1 MSVMIADLPAMTSDQ
16 LFALPPRSTLVLTVN
31 NRLARRIGLEFASH
45 LRSNKL
51 DVAEYPAIV
60 PLSAW
65 IRQEFDRAGFDA
77 ATGHFHH
84 VLDPFAAQLLWSDV
98 IRSHEIQQPLLD
110 VGQAASA
117 AMDADS
123 LIMEWDIQPQAVEQT
138 PEYETFS
145 IWRDAYAQRLHAMQ
159 AVDATRLYSFVIE
172 RLASQPISHVKH
184 IVFAGFA
191 ETSPRLGRLI
201 NTLAHA
207 GVSLSGLEIK
217 AASRAEPRLVRCQTP
232 EHEWAQ
238 ATQWAQVML
247 SRHPEKRFAIVAA
260 NLERVAPF
268 ARRVLHNALGG
279 QGGSSDASETFNL
292 AVGRPLSDWPVGR
305 AMLAWLQVFCNLKD
319 QGACDAADIG
329 QALLSGRCVGQVTE
343 MGTRASIDAK
353 LRSAQQC
360 SLDLHQWRSLMKST
374 TRLSAAWHEAWE
386 GWQGIPT
393 AQTCDAWALVFRQ
406 TLSCLG
412 FPGDMSQRSAEYQAT
427 EALSDLFDRFVSLTP
442 VVGTV
447 SAGNAL
453 NILSR
458 LCRQTLFQP
467 QRDPHCRLDVLGLLE
482 AEGGEWDGVWMLGLT
497 DEVLPAA
504 PKPNPF
510 LPVSALRR
518 ANAPRATP
526 EREREWAVQLY
537 DNLMQAAPEVWASWA
552 RMDGERELRPS
563 PLIALHAPEDASRW
577 LPTPAQHQPVSLETL
592 DDQAGPPV
600 HEGDRVSGGVSLL
613 ETHSRNPL
621 WAFVRH
627 RLHTRGLVPHALLP
641 PKTLRGDLIHG
652 VFEQVWSVIHSRDS
666 LRDALSEDDFDARL
680 HGVAAGLAKQTLHG
694 FPIALMEMEVQRC
707 CELVRRWLDVEAERT
722 PFQVLGV
729 EHRVVLQHGPLALSM
744 RLDRLDRLPDG
755 SQVVIDYKTGTELP
769 DVLKDWI
776 HSRPVNVQLPAYST
790 LLARQDSQTAVSAM
804 VLAHLHPTKLGATG
818 IAKGDGIGLV
828 GVTSFEDS
836 QWADE
841 DWDHAMSRLGSA
853 VDGLA
858 AEFCAGSAENVSW
871 RKDDLQ
877 YCDVLPI
884 LRCFDLSDEED
895 PDD

>member
-1 MSVMIADLPAMTSDQ
+1 MIADLPAMTSDQ

-31 NRLARRIGLEFASH
+31 NRLARRIGMEFASH
-45 LRSNKL
+45 LRSNQV
-51 DVAEYPAIV
+51 DVAEYPAII

-77 ATGHFHH
+77 ATAHFHH

-98 IRSHEIQQPLLD
+98 IRAHEIQQPLLD

-123 LIMEWDIQPQAVEQT
+123 LTMEWDIQPQAVEQT
-138 PEYETFS
+138 PEYEAFS
-145 IWRDAYAQRLHAMQ
+145 IWRDAYTQRLHTMQ
-159 AVDATRLYSFVIE
+159 AVDSTRLYSFVIE
-172 RLASQPISHVKH
+172 RLASQSMSHIKH
-184 IVFAGFA
+184 IVFAGFT
-191 ETSPRLGRLI
+191 ETSHRLGRLI
-201 NTLAHA
+201 NTLAQTD
-207 GVSLSGLEIK
+207 VSLSGLK
-217 AASRAEPRLVRCQTP
+217 TNASVPAEPLKVRCQTP
-232 EHEWAQ
+232 EMEWIQ
-238 ATQWAQVML
+238 AARWAQVML
-247 SRHPEKRFAIVAA
+247 SKHPDKRFAIVAA

-279 QGGSSDASETFNL
+279 LSDPSHFFEPFNL
-292 AVGRPLSDWPVGR
+292 AVGRPLADWPVGR
-305 AMLAWLQVFCNLKD
+305 AMLAWLQVFSNLKER
-319 QGACDAADIG
+319 GACDAVDVG
-329 QALLSGRCVGQVTE
+329 EALLAGRCVGHLTE
-343 MGTRASIDAK
+343 MGARAAIDAK
-353 LRSAQQC
+353 IRSTQQC
-360 SLDLHQWRSLMKST
+360 SLDLHQWRSFIQSAT
-374 TRLSAAWHEAWE
+374 QLSSAWHEAWE
-386 GWQGIPT
+386 AWSGLPSS
-393 AQTCDAWALVFRQ
+393 QTGDAWALVFKQ

-412 FPGDMSQRSAEYQAT
+412 FPGDVSQRSAEYQAT
-427 EALSDLFDRFVSLTP
+427 EALSDLFDHFVSLTP

-467 QRDPHCRLDVLGLLE
+467 QRTPDCRLDVLGLLE
-482 AEGGEWDGVWMLGLT
+482 AEGGQWDGVWMLGLT

-518 ANAPRATP
+518 VNAPRATP
-526 EREREWAVQLY
+526 EREREWASQLY
-537 DNLMQAAPEVWASWA
+537 DNLLQAAPTVWVSWA
-552 RMDGERELRPS
+552 TLDGERELRPS
-563 PLIALHAPEDASRW
+563 PLIAWHAPEDASKW

-592 DDQAGPPV
+592 DDQSGPPV
-600 HEGDRVSGGVSLL
+600 HEGDHVSGGVSLL

-621 WAFVRH
+621 WAFIRH

-641 PKTLRGDLIHG
+641 SKTLRGDLIHG
-652 VFEQVWSVIHSRDS
+652 VFERVWSDIHSRDS
-666 LRDALSEDDFDARL
+666 LRDALSDDAFDARL
-680 HGVAAGLAKQTLHG
+680 HGMAIALAKQTLQG
-694 FPIALMEMEVQRC
+694 FPVALMEMEVARC

-755 SQVVIDYKTGTELP
+755 SQVVIDYKTGTALP
-769 DVLKDWI
+769 DVLKDWT
-776 HSRPVNVQLPAYST
+776 HARPVNVQLPAYST
-790 LLARQDSQTAVSAM
+790 LLARQDSQAGVSAM

-836 QWADE
+836 RWTDD
-841 DWDHAMSRLGSA
+841 DWEHAMSRLGRA

-858 AEFCAGSAENVSW
+858 AEFCAGSAQNVSW

-877 YCDVLPI
+877 YCDVLPV

-895 PDD
+895 SDD